1 VRAVRALIVTVGF
14 LAIAGI
20 AAAATPQPTTV
31 VRTPAPVEA
40 LAQDGGLLGWLSGDG
55 KKCNSVH
62 LIGGG
67 NTYVLPQPP
76 NGSMTCHWDLSEGA
90 EQFAIAAGASAALWT
105 LHQGRSDLVMTAQVG
120 GKEIEVERLAHPDGT
135 RRWLGGAA
143 GGGTTLAYSW
153 VDVEYV
159 DPLGC
164 GSGGSCKKKIAGG
177 GIDLVTAGQKT
188 SLPAAGPA
196 LGLAI
201 SNGRIAYIP
210 ATAVAKGGAP
220 AASSGAAI
228 QVEDVSNGTVVSRVK
243 PVGAPLAIGLA
254 SHVLAVLSRGARN
267 ARVLRLTWYD
277 PSSGQTLGGVVVPLA
292 TSPTLGVNDQVIVYR
307 FGRALRAV
315 VLAKHH
321 VHGLGKTGAK
331 YLGLS
336 VDGTRLVWAENHRV
350 SGSIRALS
358 VP

>member
-1 VRAVRALIVTVGF
+1 MRLFIVMAGF
-14 LAIAGI
+14 LVIAGI
-20 AAAATPQPTTV
+20 ASAATPQPTTV

-40 LAQDGGLLGWLSGDG
+40 LTQDGNLLGWLAGDG
-55 KKCNSVH
+55 KKCNAVH
-62 LIGGG
+62 LTGGG

-76 NGSMTCHWDLSEGA
+76 KGSMTCHWALSEGA
-90 EQFAIAAGASAALWT
+90 EQLAVAAGASAALWT
-105 LHQGRSDLVMTAQVG
+105 LHEGRSDLVMTAQIG

-135 RRWLGGAA
+135 HRWLGGIG

-153 VDVEYV
+153 VDIEYV

-177 GIDLVTAGQKT
+177 GIDLVTAGQKST

-196 LGLAI
+196 LGVAV
-201 SNGRIAYIP
+201 SNGRVAYIP
-210 ATAVAKGGAP
+210 ATTVAKGGAP
-220 AASSGAAI
+220 ASSPGAAV
-228 QVEDVSNGTVVSRVK
+228 QVDDVSSGTVVSKVK
-243 PVGAPLAIGLA
+243 PVGVPLAIGLA
-254 SHVLAVLSRGARN
+254 SRVLAVLSRGARN
-267 ARVLRLTWYD
+267 ARVLRLAWYD
-277 PSSGQTLGGVVVPLA
+277 PSTGQALGGIVVPLA
-292 TSPTLGVNDQVIVYR
+292 TSPVLAVNDHVVVYR
-307 FGRALRAV
+307 VGRALRSL
-315 VLAKHH
+315 VLATRHIH
-321 VHGLGKTGAK
+321 ALGKTGTK